1 MARDVSTLEFHNRI
15 ITLQFALDVV
25 VAFLGLTCGYFLRFY
40 SPIQFLGNVTG
51 DPPGFARYA
60 PLIFFGTV
68 LLLATY
74 GYLGLYSWKNLL
86 RPRRVMPIILRGTFF
101 WFLVFLAVSLTL
113 KFDPAVSRIFA
124 ACSFVSVTAC
134 MLLWH
139 FLFFKILTA
148 VDWRN
153 RLSQRVAILG
163 WNEDAAKLADLI
175 HQDDTHPYEVAGVVM
190 TGAEPDNL
198 KCIYPV
204 LGTSADLEDILF
216 NSEID
221 ILVNADLDLPR
232 KELIDVVHLCER
244 FYVDVKL
251 NPSMFQI
258 FVSNLR
264 LETISGLPV
273 LGLDPPAIN
282 KPWFQVI
289 KRAVDI
295 VGALVGLA
303 GAIPVMMVLAY
314 IIKKQ
319 DPGPVLYKQTRTGK
333 NGQPFTILKLRSMK
347 VNAEAETGAVWAV
360 ENDPRRLP
368 IGAFMREWNLDELPQ
383 FWCVLKG
390 DMSLVGPRPERPE
403 LIQHFE
409 KEIDHYNPR
418 HTAKPGITGWA
429 QVNGLRG
436 DTSLSERI
444 RYDLYYIE
452 NWSVFFDFQ
461 IMFMTFF
468 KRENAY

>member
-15 ITLQFALDVV
+15 ITLQFLLDAL

-40 SPIQFLGNVTG
+40 TPLKYIGNVG
-51 DPPGFARYA
+51 VEPPGFTSYA
-60 PLIFFGTV
+60 PLIGFGTL

-86 RPRRVMPIILRGTFF
+86 RPRRVMPIILKGTFF
-101 WFLVFLAVSLTL
+101 WFIVFLAISLTL
-113 KFDPAVSRIFA
+113 KFEPSVSRFFA
-124 ACSFVSVTAC
+124 GCAFLSVTLI

-139 FLFFKILTA
+139 FLFFRILTA
-148 VDWRN
+148 VEWSS

-175 HQDDTHPYEVAGVVM
+175 HQDDSHPYDVAGVVM
-190 TGAEPDNL
+190 TGEEPENL
-198 KCIYPV
+198 RCIYPI
-204 LGTSADLEDILF
+204 LGGISDMEEILL

-273 LGLDPPAIN
+273 LGLEPPAIN
-282 KPWFQVI
+282 KPWFQAI
-289 KRAVDI
+289 KRTIDVF
-295 VGALVGLA
+295 GGLVGLI
-303 GAIPVMMVLAY
+303 GAFPIMLALAL

-319 DPGPVLYKQTRTGK
+319 DPGPVLYKQTRIGK
-333 NGQPFTILKLRSMK
+333 NGRPFTILKLRSMK

-383 FWCVLKG
+383 FWCVLTG

-403 LIQHFE
+403 LIRNFE

-429 QVNGLRG
+429 
-436 DTSLSERI
+436 
-444 RYDLYYIE
+444 
-452 NWSVFFDFQ
+452 
-461 IMFMTFF
+461 
-468 KRENAY
+468 

>member
-15 ITLQFALDVV
+15 ITLQFVMDII
-25 VAFLGLTCGYFLRFY
+25 VAFVGLSVGYFLRFY
-40 SPIQFLGNVTG
+40 SPIQYIGNVTSEL
-51 DPPGFARYA
+51 PGFGSYA
-60 PLIFFGTV
+60 PLIVFGSI

-86 RPRRVMPIILRGTFF
+86 RPRRVLPIIVRGTFF
-101 WFLVFLAVSLTL
+101 WFLVFLAISLTL
-113 KFDPAVSRIFA
+113 RFDPAVSRIFA
-124 ACSFVSVTAC
+124 ACAFVSVTLI
-134 MLLWH
+134 MLAWH
-139 FLFFKILTA
+139 FLFFRILASTE
-148 VDWRN
+148 WGN
-153 RLSQRVAILG
+153 RLSQRVVILG
-163 WNEDAAKLADLI
+163 WNEDAAKLAELI
-175 HQDDTHPYEVAGVVM
+175 HRDDSHPYEVAGVVL
-190 TGAEPDNL
+190 TGDESNDL
-198 KCIYPV
+198 KCLYPI
-204 LGTSADLEDILF
+204 LGKVDDLEEILF
-216 NSEID
+216 KSELD
-221 ILVNADLDLPR
+221 ILVNTDLDLAR
-232 KELIDVVHLCER
+232 NDLIDIVHLCER

-264 LETISGLPV
+264 LETISGQPV
-273 LGLDPPAIN
+273 LGLETPAIN
-282 KPWFQVI
+282 RPWFQAL
-289 KRAVDI
+289 KRGADI
-295 VGALVGLA
+295 VGGLVGLI
-303 GAIPVMMVLAY
+303 GSLPVMAVLAY

-319 DPGPVLYKQTRTGK
+319 DPGPVLYKQTRTGL
-333 NGQPFTILKLRSMK
+333 NGKPFTILKLRSMK
-347 VNAEAETGAVWAV
+347 VNAEANTGAVWAV

-403 LIQHFE
+403 LIETFE

-418 HTAKPGITGWA
+418 HTVKPGVTGWA

-452 NWSVFFDFQ
+452 NWGFFFDFQ

-468 KRENAY
+468 KRDNAY